1 MSPIRIPRVL
11 VAAAAALGML
21 AGTGVAQAQTKLN
34 VGYLPAGDWVPAL
47 IAKDKGFFEKRK
59 LDITLTRVALV
70 PNIPPSIVAG
80 SLDIG
85 VSTPTVL
92 FDAAEGGIDVVA
104 IAGGTRFT
112 KDAAIF
118 SVVARAGINVASAK
132 DLEGKKVGVP
142 GVRSIADVIFKKWLM
157 QNGVQPAK
165 VSIVETPFPQMRDLL
180 KGGTVDAVA
189 VLEPFRSRIVSD
201 GTGTRVADFAA
212 EVNPDMIGGV
222 WIAKGDWARR
232 NPEQVQAFRDAL
244 AEAIRFTQTNADEAR
259 EIEKKYLGFT
269 SPRFPPYSLSV
280 TPADLEVYSKMS
292 QEVGYMKKPI
302 DLPRLIAK

>member
-1 MSPIRIPRVL
+1 MKPIRML
-11 VAAAAALGML
+11 MLLAALPVL
-21 AGTGVAQAQTKLN
+21 ALAPDVNAQTKLN
-34 VGYLPAGDWVPAL
+34 VGYVPAGDWAPSF

-59 LDITLTRVALV
+59 LDVTLTRIALV

-85 VSTPTVL
+85 ISTPTVL
-92 FDAAEGGIDVVA
+92 FDAAEGGIDVIA

-118 SVVARAGINVASAK
+118 SVVARSEVKVQTAK

-142 GVRSIADVIFKKWLM
+142 GVRSIADVIFRKWLL
-157 QNGVQPAK
+157 QNGVQP
-165 VSIVETPFPQMRDLL
+165 SRMTIVETPFPQMRDLL

-189 VLEPFRSRIVSD
+189 VLEPFRSRIVAD
-201 GTGTRVADFAA
+201 NTGYKVADYAA

-222 WIAKGDWARR
+222 WIAKGDWARK
-232 NPEQVQAFRDAL
+232 NPALVQAFRDAL
-244 AEAIRFTQTNADEAR
+244 AEAIEFTKTNTDEAR
-259 EIEKKYLGFT
+259 TIEHKYLGFN

-280 TPADLEVYSKMS
+280 TPADLDVYAKMS

-302 DLPRLIAK
+302 DVSTLIAK

>member
-1 MSPIRIPRVL
+1 MFPSRIPKAL
-11 VAAAAALGML
+11 LALSLLAAAGA
-21 AGTGVAQAQTKLN
+21 VNAQTKLN
-34 VGYLPAGDWVPAL
+34 VGYVPAGDWAPSF

-59 LDITLTRVALV
+59 LDVTLTRVALV

-85 VSTPTVL
+85 ISTPTVL
-92 FDAAEGGIDVVA
+92 FDAVEGGIDVVA

-112 KDAAIF
+112 REAAIF
-118 SVVARAGINVASAK
+118 SVVARSGVKVANAK

-142 GVRSIADVIFKKWLM
+142 GVRSIADVIFRKWLL
-157 QNGVQPAK
+157 QNGVQPGK
-165 VSIVETPFPQMRDLL
+165 VTIVETSFPQMRDLL

-189 VLEPFRSRIVSD
+189 VLEPFRSRIISD
-201 GTGTRVADFAA
+201 QTGYKVADYAA
-212 EVNPDMIGGV
+212 EVNPNMIGGV
-222 WIAKGDWARR
+222 WIARGEWARK

-244 AEAIRFTQTNADEAR
+244 AEAIQFTQTNTEEAR
-259 EIEKKYLGFT
+259 AIELKYLGFN

-302 DLPRLIAK
+302 DLGKLIAK